1 MVSTVEDIHLVAL
14 VAWGRYSEEW
24 VVWDRMNAGEL
35 LTEDNFVVE
44 GLVAEDNCL
53 AAAVE

>member
-1 MVSTVEDIHLVAL
+1 VASMVEDIHLVAL
-14 VAWGRYSEEW
+14 VASGSCSEEW

-44 GLVAEDNCL
+44 GLGAEDNCL

>member
-1 MVSTVEDIHLVAL
+1 MSTVEDIHLVAL

-24 VVWDRMNAGEL
+24 VVWDRMNVGEL